1 MLFPIYEHIVSDL
14 SSMPRVRSAE
24 DARLEIEALRREKVL
39 LSRLRE
45 VLARERDRL
54 GGGMRAIAPP

>member
-1 MLFPIYEHIVSDL
+1 
-14 SSMPRVRSAE
+14 MPRVRSAD
-24 DARLEIEALRREKVL
+24 DARLEIEAVRREKVL

-54 GGGMRAIAPP
+54 GAGMRALPPS

>member
-1 MLFPIYEHIVSDL
+1 
-14 SSMPRVRSAE
+14 MPRVRSAD

-45 VLARERDRL
+45 LLARERDRI
-54 GGGMRAIAPP
+54 GGGLRAIAPP